1 MNLSEKVLSI
11 EPSQTLVFNNKALE
25 MIKKNYNVIKMTAGE
40 PDFKTPEPIIEAA
53 YEAMKAGKTKYTK
66 STGIDELREKISEK
80 LHVDNNLNYS
90 ASEIIVT
97 NGGKQAIFNTLMA
110 ITNQGDEIIIISP
123 AWVSYE
129 AQILLCGGKV
139 KIVNSKIENDFIPD
153 IKDIENAINEKTKA
167 IIINSPNNPTG
178 AIYPAAFLEELSKV
192 IKKHEI
198 FVISDEVYEKLS
210 FDAEHISIA
219 SFEGM
224 KPYSIVINA
233 FSKSHSMTGW
243 RIGYLAG
250 PAEMVK
256 QAQKIQSHLCSN
268 VNTPTQYAALKAL
281 DINPVYMIDAFKER
295 RKFVS
300 EKLDEANIDY
310 FYPKGAFYFFINVSK
325 YFNSDLKNSYDFA
338 IALLEK
344 GKVGLTPGSAFFA
357 EGYLRLSYACSMED
371 LKEGLNRIINFIN
384 NL

>member
-25 MIKKNYNVIKMTAGE
+25 MIKKNFNVIKMTAGE
-40 PDFKTPEPIIEAA
+40 PDFKTPEQIIEAA

-66 STGIDELREKISEK
+66 SAGIDELREKISEK
-80 LHVDNNLNYS
+80 LYVDNNLNYS

-178 AIYPAAFLEELSKV
+178 TIYPAAFLEELSEV
-192 IKKHEI
+192 IKKHGI

-210 FDAEHISIA
+210 FDAKHISIA

-250 PAEMVK
+250 PAEVVK

-281 DINPVYMIDAFKER
+281 DISPVYMIDAFKER

-371 LKEGLNRIINFIN
+371 LKEGLKRIIYFIN